1 MVNGFRVKEVHYYF
15 LRSIQTLIRGENLIS
30 ILIILKNIQN
40 FFCFYWLLFHIQ
52 TVHLIFIPLLA
63 IFWWIRLLLPFSSLR
78 YDLSK
83 WYMLMRSSWY
93 PPLQLYVNQFF
104 LVRVSRN
111 YLSIYESFINIES
124 QSTVIQRKQLYQE
137 VNRNSDL
144 VEGVELTQFLHTEYF
159 SITQLGSNIETH
171 S

>member
-1 MVNGFRVKEVHYYF
+1 M
-15 LRSIQTLIRGENLIS
+15 
-30 ILIILKNIQN
+30 
-40 FFCFYWLLFHIQ
+40 W
-52 TVHLIFIPLLA
+52 
-63 IFWWIRLLLPFSSLR
+63 
-78 YDLSK
+78 
-83 WYMLMRSSWY
+83 SSWY